1 MNDVTLRQLQYFV
14 AVAETQSITKAADRS
29 HVSQAAVSL
38 AITDLE
44 KSLGVTLT
52 IRRRAKGVALT
63 AEGRAIL
70 TDARVML
77 DQAKEL
83 AERASQARN
92 ELSGPLALGC
102 FRTLSMHVV
111 PHLVQWFAERH
122 PKVSLTVHEGNGRE
136 IQERMQNGQLAACV
150 IYEAQLLS
158 NSQPVLIQEQRR
170 QVILSVDHELTT
182 QEEIPLLDLAQYP
195 AVLLDEAPALER
207 TLNEF
212 HSRSLEPHI
221 LLRTRSVQTAQ
232 NVIGRGLAYGLLMH
246 RPRNSPEGRP
256 LTGRPIADDL
266 PRNALMMTVPP
277 GRHTAKIRA
286 LHEALLALPDHS
298 KE

>member
-14 AVAETQSITKAADRS
+14 AVAETQSITKAAERS

-38 AITDLE
+38 GITDLE

-52 IRRRAKGVALT
+52 IRRRAKGVSLT

-70 TDARVML
+70 ADARVIL
-77 DQAKEL
+77 DHAREL
-83 AERASQARN
+83 TEHASQARN
-92 ELSGPLALGC
+92 VLSGPMDIGC

-111 PHLVQWFAERH
+111 PHLVQWFAEHH
-122 PKVSLTVHEGNGRE
+122 PHVALTVHEGNGQE

-150 IYEAQLLS
+150 IYEAQLLP

-170 QVILSVDHELTT
+170 QVILPLDHALAT
-182 QEEIPLLDLAQYP
+182 QEQVSLRDLSPHP

-212 HSRSLEPHI
+212 HSRSLEPNI

-232 NVIGRGLAYGLLMH
+232 NIIGRGLAYGLLMH
-246 RPRNSPEGRP
+246 CPRYSPEGNP
-256 LTGRPIADDL
+256 LTGRPLSDDL
-266 PRNALMMTVPP
+266 PRNSLMLTLPP
-277 GRHTAKIRA
+277 GRQTSKVRA
-286 LHEALLALPDHS
+286 LHEALLTLPDHA

>member
-83 AERASQARN
+83 AERDRKSTRLN
-92 ELSGPLALGC
+92 S
-102 FRTLSMHVV
+102 SHV
-111 PHLVQWFAERH
+111 AI
-122 PKVSLTVHEGNGRE
+122 S
-136 IQERMQNGQLAACV
+136 
-150 IYEAQLLS
+150 Y
-158 NSQPVLIQEQRR
+158 
-170 QVILSVDHELTT
+170 
-182 QEEIPLLDLAQYP
+182 
-195 AVLLDEAPALER
+195 AVVCL
-207 TLNEF
+207 
-212 HSRSLEPHI
+212 
-221 LLRTRSVQTAQ
+221 
-232 NVIGRGLAYGLLMH
+232 
-246 RPRNSPEGRP
+246 
-256 LTGRPIADDL
+256 
-266 PRNALMMTVPP
+266 
-277 GRHTAKIRA
+277 K
-286 LHEALLALPDHS
+286 
-298 KE
+298 

>member
-44 KSLGVTLT
+44 RSLGVTLT

-77 DQAKEL
+77 DHATEL

-92 ELSGPLALGC
+92 ELSGPLAIGC

-111 PHLVQWFAERH
+111 PHLVQWFAENH
-122 PKVSLTVHEGNGRE
+122 PKVSLTVHEDNGRAV
-136 IQERMQNGQLAACV
+136 QERMQNGQLAACI
-150 IYEAQLLS
+150 IYEAQLLP
-158 NSQPVLIQEQRR
+158 NSQSLLIQEQRR
-170 QVILSVDHELTT
+170 QAILPANHDLCSQDEVSLR
-182 QEEIPLLDLAQYP
+182 DLAQWP
-195 AVLLDEAPALER
+195 AVLLDEVPALER

-212 HSRSLEPHI
+212 HSRSLEPNI

-232 NVIGRGLAYGLLMH
+232 NVIGRGLAYGLLIH
-246 RPRNSPEGRP
+246 CPRQSPEGHL
-256 LTGRPIADDL
+256 LTGRPIKDDL
-266 PRNALMMTVPP
+266 PRNALMMAVPP
-277 GRHTAKIRA
+277 GRHTAKVRA

-298 KE
+298 KT